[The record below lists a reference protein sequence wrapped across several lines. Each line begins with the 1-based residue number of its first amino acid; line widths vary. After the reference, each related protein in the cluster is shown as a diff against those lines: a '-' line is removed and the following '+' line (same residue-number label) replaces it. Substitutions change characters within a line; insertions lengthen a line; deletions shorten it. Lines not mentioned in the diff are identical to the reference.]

1 MKHATLLALLV
12 LTLSIAG
19 TAQLGSTGTITAKV
33 PFEFVA
39 WNTVVPAGECTVQ
52 RVSMGGPALAIQNFV
67 ARKGTMALAIQDG
80 PKPATGV
87 YALVFHK
94 YGDRHFLTQI
104 RTGDGTVYKLP
115 KGKLEGEMVAR
126 NQPIEEEILLASA
139 K

>member
-1 MKHATLLALLV
+1 MLLPSR
-12 LTLSIAG
+12 T
-19 TAQLGSTGTITAKV
+19 
-33 PFEFVA
+33 E
-39 WNTVVPAGECTVQ
+39 
-52 RVSMGGPALAIQNFV
+52 
-67 ARKGTMALAIQDG
+67 

-115 KGKLEGEMVAR
+115 KGKLEREMLAR